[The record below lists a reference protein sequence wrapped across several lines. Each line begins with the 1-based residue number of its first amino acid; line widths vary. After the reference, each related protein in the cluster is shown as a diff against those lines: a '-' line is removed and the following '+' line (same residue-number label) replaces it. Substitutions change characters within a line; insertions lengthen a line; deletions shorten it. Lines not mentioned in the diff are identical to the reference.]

1 METANHVEC
10 ICQKWKLHI
19 NGIDRLRKKVM
30 TGASTE
36 KQSHRRPKEYLK
48 IFGPAFLLT
57 LIGFIVA
64 YQFVQPAPPKHVT
77 IGTGSKTGAYYPFGL
92 RYSEI
97 LARDGITLEV
107 LSTAGSIENI
117 KLLEADEGGVQVAFA
132 QGGVGDPK
140 AHPDLTT
147 LGSLYFEPLWVFYR
161 SDQKINDL
169 FDLKN
174 KRVAIG
180 KEGSG
185 TRVIALQ
192 LMAENGITEEG
203 AALLPIGGQQAAD
216 ALLNRE
222 IDVAFFVVSPR
233 SSIIRRLM
241 THEDIELM
249 SFERAEAYTRIH
261 RFLSSVTLP
270 EGVIDFKTNIPDHDI
285 ILLAPTTNLV
295 IRKDL
300 HPALIDLFLQAAG
313 EIHGQGGVFEEIDQF
328 PSQKYLDFP
337 LHKEARRFFKSGP
350 PFLQRYLPFWAATL
364 IDRLKV
370 MLIPLITLLI
380 PLMKIIPPSYRW
392 RIRYRIFHWYRELI
406 AIDQEVGRID
416 MKAQFGALLS
426 ELERIDKEVMQVN
439 VPLSYA
445 AELYSLRLHIAYV
458 RDRIKKRKEI
468 FQEASTEHSQEA
480 GTAAV

>member
-1 METANHVEC
+1 
-10 ICQKWKLHI
+10 
-19 NGIDRLRKKVM
+19 M
-30 TGASTE
+30 TRASTE
-36 KQSHRRPKEYLK
+36 NRSHRRPKEYLK

-64 YQFVQPAPPKHVT
+64 YQFVQPAPPKH
-77 IGTGSKTGAYYPFGL
+77 ISMGTGSKTGAYYPFGL
-92 RYSEI
+92 QYSEI
-97 LARDGITLEV
+97 LARDGITLKV
-107 LSTAGSIENI
+107 LSTAGSIENL
-117 KLLEADEGGVQVAFA
+117 KLLESDQEGVQVAFA
-132 QGGVGDPK
+132 QGGVGNPK
-140 AHPDLTT
+140 NHPDLTC

-169 FDLKN
+169 IDLKN
-174 KRVAIG
+174 KRIAIG

-185 TRVIALQ
+185 TRYIAYQ
-192 LMAENGITEEG
+192 LMVENGITEEG
-203 AALLPIGGQQAAD
+203 TTLLPIGGKQAAD

-233 SSIIRRLM
+233 SSIIRLLM
-241 THEDIELM
+241 THEGIELM
-249 SFERAEAYTRIH
+249 SFERAEAYTRIY

-270 EGVIDFKTNIPDHDI
+270 EGVIDLKSNIPDHDI
-285 ILLAPTTNLV
+285 TLLASTTNLV

-313 EIHGQGGVFEEIDQF
+313 EIHRQGGVFETTDQF

-380 PLMKIIPPSYRW
+380 PLFKIIPPSYRW
-392 RIRYRIFHWYRELI
+392 RVRYRIFHWYRELI
-406 AIDQEVGRID
+406 VIDQEVGQID
-416 MKAQFGALLS
+416 TEKQYDALLS
-426 ELERIDKEVMQVN
+426 ELKRIDKEVMQTN

-458 RDRIKKRKEI
+458 KDRIKNRKEI
-468 FQEASTEHSQEA
+468 FQKASAEHSKEA
-480 GTAAV
+480 GTAAA

>member
-1 METANHVEC
+1 MGHVTA
-10 ICQKWKLHI
+10 
-19 NGIDRLRKKVM
+19 IDGLKEKVM
-30 TGASTE
+30 ARASVE
-36 KQSHRRPKEYLK
+36 KRSHRRPKEYLK

-64 YQFVQPAPPKHVT
+64 YQFVQPAPPKH
-77 IGTGSKTGAYYPFGL
+77 ISMGTGSKTGAYYPFGL
-92 RYSEI
+92 QYSEI
-97 LARDGITLEV
+97 LARDGITLKV
-107 LSTAGSIENI
+107 LSTAGSIENL
-117 KLLEADEGGVQVAFA
+117 KLLESDQEGVQVAFA
-132 QGGVGDPK
+132 QGGVGNPK
-140 AHPDLTT
+140 NHPDLTC

-169 FDLKN
+169 IDLKN
-174 KRVAIG
+174 KRIAIG

-185 TRVIALQ
+185 TRYIAYQ
-192 LMAENGITEEG
+192 LMVENGITEEG
-203 AALLPIGGQQAAD
+203 TTLLPIGGKQAAD

-241 THEDIELM
+241 THEGIELM
-249 SFERAEAYTRIH
+249 SFERAEAYTRIY

-270 EGVIDFKTNIPDHDI
+270 EGVIDLKSNIPDHDI
-285 ILLAPTTNLV
+285 TLLASTTNLV

-313 EIHGQGGVFEEIDQF
+313 EIHGQGGVFETTDQF

-380 PLMKIIPPSYRW
+380 PLFKIIPPSYRW
-392 RIRYRIFHWYRELI
+392 RVRYRIFHWYRELI
-406 AIDQEVGRID
+406 VIDQEVGQID
-416 MKAQFGALLS
+416 TEKQYDALLS
-426 ELERIDKEVMQVN
+426 ELKRIDKEVMQTN

-458 RDRIKKRKEI
+458 KDRIKNRKEI
-468 FQEASTEHSQEA
+468 FQKASAEHSKEA
-480 GTAAV
+480 GTAAA

>member
-1 METANHVEC
+1 MA
-10 ICQKWKLHI
+10 
-19 NGIDRLRKKVM
+19 
-30 TGASTE
+30 GASTE

-107 LSTAGSIENI
+107 LSTAGSIANI
-117 KLLEADEGGVQVAFA
+117 KLLEAEGDGIQVGFV

-161 SDQKINDL
+161 SDKEINDL
-169 FDLKN
+169 FELKN
-174 KRVAIG
+174 RRIAIG

-185 TRVIALQ
+185 TRMIALQ
-192 LMAENGITEEG
+192 LMAENGITEKG
-203 AALLPIGGQQAAD
+203 AELLPIGGQQAAD

-222 IDVAFFVVSPR
+222 IDAAFFVVSPR
-233 SSIIRRLM
+233 SSIIRLLM
-241 THEDIELM
+241 TNEGIELM

-261 RFLSSVTLP
+261 RFLSTVMLP

-285 ILLAPTTNLV
+285 FLLSPTTNLV
-295 IRKDL
+295 VRKDL

-313 EIHGQGGVFEEIDQF
+313 EIHGQGGVFEAIDQF

-392 RIRYRIFHWYRELI
+392 RVRYRIFHWYRELI
-406 AIDQEVGRID
+406 AIDQEVGQID
-416 MKAQFGALLS
+416 TEKRYGALLS
-426 ELERIDKEVMQVN
+426 ELKRIDKEVMQTN

-458 RDRIKKRKEI
+458 RDRIKNGGMTDRTAENGRTERI
-468 FQEASTEHSQEA
+468 TQEEPAEHSQEA
-480 GTAAV
+480 ETAAA

>member
-1 METANHVEC
+1 MGHVTA
-10 ICQKWKLHI
+10 
-19 NGIDRLRKKVM
+19 IDGLSEKVM
-30 TGASTE
+30 TRASTE
-36 KQSHRRPKEYLK
+36 KRSHRRPKEYLK

-64 YQFVQPAPPKHVT
+64 YQFVQPAPPKH
-77 IGTGSKTGAYYPFGL
+77 ISMGTGSKTGAYYPFGL
-92 RYSEI
+92 QYKEI

-107 LSTAGSIENI
+107 LSTAGSIDNL
-117 KLLEADEGGVQVAFA
+117 KLLEADEEGVQVAFA

-140 AHPDLTT
+140 NHPGLTS

-174 KRVAIG
+174 KRIAIG

-185 TRVIALQ
+185 TRFIAYQ
-192 LMAENGITEEG
+192 LMVENGITEQG
-203 AALLPIGGQQAAD
+203 ATLLPIGGKQAAD

-222 IDVAFFVVSPR
+222 IDAAFFVVSPR
-233 SSIIRRLM
+233 SSIIQLLM
-241 THEDIELM
+241 THEGIELM

-270 EGVIDFKTNIPDHDI
+270 EGVIDLKSNIPDHDI
-285 ILLAPTTNLV
+285 ILLASTTNLV

-313 EIHGQGGVFEEIDQF
+313 EIHGKGGIFETTDQF

-380 PLMKIIPPSYRW
+380 PLFKIIPPSYRW
-392 RIRYRIFHWYRELI
+392 RVRYRIFHWYRELI
-406 AIDQEVGRID
+406 AIDQEVGKID
-416 MKAQFGALLS
+416 TEKHYGALLS
-426 ELERIDKEVMQVN
+426 ELKRIDKEVMQTN

-458 RDRIKKRKEI
+458 RDRIKNRKEI
-468 FQEASTEHSQEA
+468 FQKASAEHSKEA
-480 GTAAV
+480 GTAAA